1 MWREQKGD
9 AGNGR
14 GPGGAPFPAACDG
27 GRGCEPD
34 PGDVQG
40 HVVAA
45 RRALQR
51 CVRKGRP
58 DTRRRRE
65 GAASACAASVRQWT
79 GGARGACKA
88 ATAAAS
94 PVRRTGLR
102 RATRRTLCDSVPC
115 VRVADRRVGAEAAQV
130 PVFSGLVG
138 IEGQRGQGPAGSVT
152 PTSLP
157 CVSAPPPLLVPRSCV
172 LCRESSTKLTVLCA
186 CGQFLPRV
194 TAGRETGRGASKL
207 HPSTAPASHVRAPVS
222 TCTCRHRLCRT
233 RPPARRSMILGER
246 PSLRGA

>member
-1 MWREQKGD
+1 MWREQRRQ

-194 TAGRETGRGASKL
+194 DAGLLMCRASQLEEKQDE
-207 HPSTAPASHVRAPVS
+207 VRQS
-222 TCTCRHRLCRT
+222 CT
-233 RPPARRSMILGER
+233 PARRQLPMCAL
-246 PSLRGA
+246 PSAHARAGTDSVGRVLPRDAA

>member
-1 MWREQKGD
+1 MASSKRRQ

-194 TAGRETGRGASKL
+194 DAGLLMCRASQLEEKQDE
-207 HPSTAPASHVRAPVS
+207 VRQS
-222 TCTCRHRLCRT
+222 CT
-233 RPPARRSMILGER
+233 PARRQPPMCAL
-246 PSLRGA
+246 PSAHARAGTDSVGRVLPRDAA

>member
-1 MWREQKGD
+1 MR
-9 AGNGR
+9 AR
-14 GPGGAPFPAACDG
+14 S
-27 GRGCEPD
+27 R
-34 PGDVQG
+34 
-40 HVVAA
+40 
-45 RRALQR
+45 RRAGTCRR
-51 CVRKGRP
+51 CSKGTAKMCAKRTTGYAETP
-58 DTRRRRE
+58 RRCRLCLCCKRAPVDRR
-65 GAASACAASVRQWT
+65 GA
-79 GGARGACKA
+79 GACKA

-194 TAGRETGRGASKL
+194 DAGLLMCRASQLEEKQDE
-207 HPSTAPASHVRAPVS
+207 VRQS
-222 TCTCRHRLCRT
+222 CT
-233 RPPARRSMILGER
+233 PARRQLPMCAL
-246 PSLRGA
+246 PSAHARAGTDSVGRVLPRDAA